1 MQYSGLWLSKEMAE
15 SFIGY
20 IHDGSAVQTA
30 LPSYPD
36 DNVHILARI
45 NEGGK
50 LYFRRDPNDASIGE
64 FYLTNSVGTVSYAR
78 AAIQKIY
85 EVVSEMFYCT
95 HDQKYTSLKTK
106 VQQIVEMNSWY
117 R

>member
-20 IHDGSAVQTA
+20 IHDGSVVQTD
-30 LPSYPD
+30 LPNEYI
-36 DNVHILARI
+36 HIFARI
-45 NEGGK
+45 TEGGK
-50 LYFRRDPNDASIGE
+50 LYFRLDPNDAKSGE
-64 FYLTNSVGTVSYAR
+64 FYLTNAAGNVSYAH
-78 AAIQKIY
+78 ATIQKMY
-85 EVVSEMFYCT
+85 EVISDMFYLT

-106 VQQIVEMNSWY
+106 VRQAAEMNSWY